1 MPGDADDA
9 PFRDAEAWLEARGIE
24 REPLAPAAPPP
35 RPSEVGAPDG
45 RAPVSAREAVRL
57 ATEAPPPAEAATE
70 TPSGA
75 AADDAVGEVVRR
87 QLSDEVAAA
96 VAYARRATA
105 NTPRS
110 EARLREGMQR
120 KGFTGV
126 VADLAMERAVKERL
140 VDDAAFAVAL
150 VSEGRRKGHGPS
162 RLRQTLARRG
172 IPDAVVDAAVAEAEG
187 EDQEAAAFAVARQR
201 AERLR
206 GVDAEAAYRR
216 LVGFVARRGY
226 PEALARKV
234 ARDALWTD
242 REGQRTAER

>member
-1 MPGDADDA
+1 MPGDAET
-9 PFRDAEAWLEARGIE
+9 PFRDAEAWLAARGIE
-24 REPLAPAAPPP
+24 REPIHVAPPP
-35 RPSEVGAPDG
+35 RPSDEEAGDG
-45 RAPVSAREAVRL
+45 RAPVSATEAVRL
-57 ATEAPPPAEAATE
+57 ATEAPPPADGITE
-70 TPSGA
+70 TPLDA
-75 AADDAVGEVVRR
+75 APEGPVEDVVRR
-87 QLSDEVAAA
+87 QLSDEVAEA

-110 EARLREGMQR
+110 EARLREGMER

-162 RLRQTLARRG
+162 RLRQTLAKRG
-172 IPDAVVDAAVAEAEG
+172 LPDAVIDAAVAEAED

-206 GVDAEAAYRR
+206 NVDPEAAYRR
-216 LVGFVARRGY
+216 LVGFVSRRGY

-242 REGQRTAER
+242 REGQRSAER